1 MLQYIV
7 HAWDGTDDQAHE
19 RRMNARPAHF
29 DCARALKTGD
39 NLVIGGAMSD
49 EQGKMIGSMMVVQFE
64 TEEKLKDWLKK
75 EPHITGKV
83 WEKIDVRPFKVA
95 AV

>member
-7 HAWDGTDDQAHE
+7 YALDGTDDQAYE

-39 NLVIGGAMSD
+39 NLVIGGAMLD
-49 EQGKMIGSMMVVQFE
+49 EGGKMIGPMMVVQFE

-75 EPHITGKV
+75 EPYISGKV

-95 AV
+95 EV

>member
-7 HAWDGTDDQAHE
+7 YAWDGTDDQALE

-29 DCARALKTGD
+29 DCALALKTGD
-39 NLVIGGAMSD
+39 NLVIGGAMLD
-49 EQGKMIGSMMVVQFE
+49 DGGKMIGSMMVVQFE
-64 TEEKLKDWLKK
+64 TEGELKEWLSK
-75 EPHITGKV
+75 EPYIRGKV

-95 AV
+95 KV